1 MTATLNPPLPSHA
14 ATERPRMKRM
24 NSPTVTGFADPGPA
38 ATHRRL
44 ADLPDRVIE
53 GDPRHETRIVHQS
66 PDGRFLAG
74 TWRST
79 PGRWRAFTGR
89 DEVCVLTAGHVRLI
103 AVDGTAREFRAGDA
117 FVIPD
122 GFDGEWEV
130 IEAATKHFVIRD
142 TAPGET
148 P

>member
-1 MTATLNPPLPSHA
+1 MVRMTSS
-14 ATERPRMKRM
+14 PR
-24 NSPTVTGFADPGPA
+24 TAVIGFDDPGPA

-53 GDPRHETRIVHQS
+53 GDPRHDTRIVHQS
-66 PDGRFLAG
+66 PDGRFVAG
-74 TWRST
+74 TWTST

-103 AVDGTAREFRAGDA
+103 AADGMAREFQAGDA

-122 GFDGEWEV
+122 GFEGEWEV
-130 IEAATKHFVIRD
+130 IESATKHFVIRD